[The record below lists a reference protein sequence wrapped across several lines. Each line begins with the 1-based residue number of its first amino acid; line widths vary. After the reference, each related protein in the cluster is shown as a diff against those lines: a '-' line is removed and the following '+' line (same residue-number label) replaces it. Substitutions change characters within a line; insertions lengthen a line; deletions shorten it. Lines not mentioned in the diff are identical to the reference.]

1 MVLAAR
7 AKWWRMAAL
16 CTAASVLGGLAGY
29 AIGAFLF
36 DAVGRPVLEFHGQ
49 TGSFEA
55 FRESYNQWGAWI
67 VGGAGLTPFP
77 YKVITIA
84 SGATGLDLGIFMAA
98 SVVSRGLR
106 FFLEAWLLWYIGPP
120 VRHFVEKNLGLAFTV
135 FLAALL
141 KPKPIAL
148 RGLLWCVAN
157 GALPPK
163 APDGRVSLAVDPALS
178 EGFVAAT
185 GYRQVGP
192 LLIRVDM
199 FERFAAELRAADG
212 VDGEDNQRAVDRW
225 QHFHRPPG

>member
-1 MVLAAR
+1 MLRRLYDWTMELGERPGAMWALAAVAFVESSVFPIPPDVLLIPMVLAAR

-36 DAVGRPVLEFHGQ
+36 DAVGRPVLEFYSQ

-141 KPKPIAL
+141 
-148 RGLLWCVAN
+148 G
-157 GALPPK
+157 
-163 APDGRVSLAVDPALS
+163 
-178 EGFVAAT
+178 GFVVVR
-185 GYRQVGP
+185 YV
-192 LLIRVDM
+192 
-199 FERFAAELRAADG
+199 F
-212 VDGEDNQRAVDRW
+212 
-225 QHFHRPPG
+225 

>member
-1 MVLAAR
+1 MLRRLYDWTMELGERPGAMWALAAVAFVESSIFPIPPDVLLIPMVLAAR

-36 DAVGRPVLEFHGQ
+36 DAVGRPVLEFYGQ

-98 SVVSRGLR
+98 SVASRGLR

-120 VRHFVEKNLGLAFTV
+120 VRHFVEKNLGLAFTA

-141 KPKPIAL
+141 
-148 RGLLWCVAN
+148 G
-157 GALPPK
+157 
-163 APDGRVSLAVDPALS
+163 
-178 EGFVAAT
+178 GFVVVR
-185 GYRQVGP
+185 YV
-192 LLIRVDM
+192 
-199 FERFAAELRAADG
+199 F
-212 VDGEDNQRAVDRW
+212 
-225 QHFHRPPG
+225 

>member
-1 MVLAAR
+1 MPRGGTVATPQGMLRRLYDWTMELGERPGAMWALAAVAFVESSVFPIPPDVLLIPMVLAAR

-36 DAVGRPVLEFHGQ
+36 DAVGRPVLEFYSQ

-120 VRHFVEKNLGLAFTV
+120 VRHFVEKNLGLAFTA

-141 KPKPIAL
+141 
-148 RGLLWCVAN
+148 G
-157 GALPPK
+157 
-163 APDGRVSLAVDPALS
+163 
-178 EGFVAAT
+178 GFVVVR
-185 GYRQVGP
+185 YV
-192 LLIRVDM
+192 
-199 FERFAAELRAADG
+199 F
-212 VDGEDNQRAVDRW
+212 
-225 QHFHRPPG
+225 

>member
-1 MVLAAR
+1 MLRRLYDWTMELGERPGAMWALAAVAFVESSVFPIPPDVLLIPMVLAAR
-7 AKWWRMAAL
+7 AQWWRMAAL

-36 DAVGRPVLEFHGQ
+36 DAVGRPVLEFYSQ

-120 VRHFVEKNLGLAFTV
+120 VRHFVEKNLGLAFTA

-141 KPKPIAL
+141 
-148 RGLLWCVAN
+148 G
-157 GALPPK
+157 
-163 APDGRVSLAVDPALS
+163 
-178 EGFVAAT
+178 GFVVVR
-185 GYRQVGP
+185 YV
-192 LLIRVDM
+192 
-199 FERFAAELRAADG
+199 F
-212 VDGEDNQRAVDRW
+212 
-225 QHFHRPPG
+225 